1 MKKAFAV
8 VITLLL
14 TIFYPLVCAQETTV
28 EDGYDGAALIDIG
41 VGGTNIE
48 ATGVNC
54 FDYYRFGSI
63 KFQFPHATKK
73 TYNAGET
80 ANIIAVIKNT
90 NPYPVVQGNVW
101 AQVYLINEESGS
113 RQGSYM
119 IDEFLVMEDLYLDTN
134 QEYPLSFEW
143 YIPENSPS
151 GEYYVALFFQEA
163 RTFNLAGLPFVNH
176 VYGAV
181 ARFNVKSSYEKQIF
195 YIDRNSVLLNGDHV
209 ILRHFAKEFEPGE
222 KINYEV
228 RIINTTPEPLSAF
241 VEYELYRWDSS
252 REENLLRE
260 YSKKRFVD
268 IDANSDEIIKI
279 SFTDLKPAAYLLK
292 IKASANGWSNI
303 LNLRFSVRGSMGR
316 FIFSGIDKFPLVKG
330 DRFTLFSCFSNSTDW
345 FTEFEGKATAELVT
359 ADGKL
364 LGKAEYEGIITP
376 KIIAMKKEIEADEH
390 YDKLYL
396 ISKIMDKEGNLHQK
410 VTIVYDLSKARS
422 AELIENYEKEK
433 EKIDTAETPA
443 PATPKETQTPKPSPK
458 PEPKQDYTGIIIAI
472 IVLLAILFAFI
483 YLKKKNR

>member
-1 MKKAFAV
+1 MKKVFAV
-8 VITLLL
+8 AIALFLAIL
-14 TIFYPLVCAQETTV
+14 YPLVCAQEGTAN
-28 EDGYDGAALIDIG
+28 ERFYDGTTLIDIG
-41 VGGTNIE
+41 VGGTNVE

-63 KFQFPHATKK
+63 KFLFPHATKR

-80 ANIIAVIKNT
+80 ANIIAVVKNT
-90 NPYPVVQGNVW
+90 NPYPVVQGNIW
-101 AQVYLINEESGS
+101 AQVYLINEESGN

-134 QEYPLSFEW
+134 QEYPLSFDW

-163 RTFNLAGLPFVNH
+163 RAFNLAGLPFINH

-181 ARFNVKSSYEKQIF
+181 ARFNVESSYEKQIF
-195 YIDRNSVLLNGDHV
+195 YIDRNSVLLNGNHV
-209 ILRHFAKEFEPGE
+209 ILRHFAKEFTPGE
-222 KINYEV
+222 KISYEV

-252 REENLLRE
+252 KEENLLRE
-260 YSKKRFVD
+260 HSKKRFVD

-279 SFTDLKPAAYLLK
+279 SFSDLRPAAYLLK

-303 LNLRFSVRGSMGR
+303 LNLRFSVKGSMGR

-330 DRFTLFSCFSNSTDW
+330 NKFTLFSCFSNSTDW

-364 LGKAEYEGIITP
+364 LGRAEYNGVITP
-376 KIIAMKKEIEADEH
+376 KIIAIKKEIEADEH

-410 VTIVYDLSKARS
+410 VTIVYDLAKARS

-433 EKIDTAETPA
+433 EGVEAVETPV
-443 PATPKETQTPKPSPK
+443 PTVPEETQTPEPSPK
-458 PEPKQDYTGIIIAI
+458 PEPEQDYAGIIIAI

-483 YLKKKNR
+483 YLKKKK